1 MSNLFDPTSSLNQFK
16 LPPQDINL
24 LSFCE
29 SNKPARV
36 RAWVED
42 LRVTQIKATAV
53 ALYKAV
59 PEVNHL
65 KTDAKSRFEM
75 LECLWP
81 AVQQCLHGLAK
92 EYLQQPLILPENVQK
107 MALIA
112 QALQKHLVD
121 GYTLCVNELVS
132 QKKLKPAL
140 QELLINSIFRAM
152 TASSMLMLRCAQLYT
167 ALPAQ
172 LWLRLHALFQT
183 AEYYDAHTKPAPV
196 AVAEGR
202 PGRSVQDA
210 YGRMLVFSSI
220 RPNQL
225 SQNDLFHAHRA
236 LEDWVRYIK
245 VFPSATADKNNLYLV
260 DLNQDSGPILK
271 ERFDGAP
278 EHRVLELD
286 FQALVSQLSK
296 MTGAKRDAERD
307 GPARGL
313 SIPAEMPGTLVEH
326 MLECWS
332 NSVQRNQDRKRTDTA
347 ADACIGLIDC
357 HYHLCG
363 SIEFDQFIN
372 PQDDPEDDSFLSGGF
387 DALVNSLTSKKD
399 LDAPRTQRRSVFDI
413 TVQNISSGG
422 YCLLWQGELPN
433 RIESG
438 ELIGIREQ
446 GRRVWSVGVVRW
458 IRQLKS
464 ASQLG
469 VQLLST
475 QPVPYGAAVMY
486 DMGGYSDYMRAIH
499 IPAPVMPNQ
508 PPTLLT
514 ATVPFQ
520 AGSKVRLKQEDAV
533 TDIRLTQSEFSTSK
547 LRLFSFETLSSDN
560 E

>member
-1 MSNLFDPTSSLNQFK
+1 MSNLFEPTISLNQFK
-16 LPPQDINL
+16 LPPQDIHL

-29 SNKPARV
+29 SNKPVRV
-36 RAWVED
+36 RAWVDD
-42 LRVTQIKATAV
+42 LKVTQIKSTAI

-65 KTDAKSRFEM
+65 KVDVKARFEM
-75 LECLWP
+75 LESLWP
-81 AVQQCLHGLAK
+81 AVQHCLHGLAK
-92 EYLQQPLILPENVQK
+92 EYLQQPLLLPENIQK

-112 QALQKHLVD
+112 QALQKHLLD
-121 GYTLCVNELVS
+121 GYTLCIQELVS

-140 QELLINSIFRAM
+140 QEMLINSIFRAM
-152 TASSMLMLRCAQLYT
+152 TASSLLMLRCAQLYT

-172 LWLRLHALFQT
+172 LWLRLHALFQA

-202 PGRSVQDA
+202 QGRTVQDA
-210 YGRMLVFSSI
+210 YARLLVFSSI

-225 SQNDLFHAHRA
+225 SQNDLFHAYRA
-236 LEDWVRYIK
+236 LEDWARYVK
-245 VFPSATADKNNLYLV
+245 FFPSATADANNHYLV
-260 DLNQDSGPILK
+260 DLNQDCGALLK
-271 ERFDGAP
+271 ERFDGRP

-296 MTGAKRDAERD
+296 MTGNKRDIDRD
-307 GPARGL
+307 SPARGL
-313 SIPAEMPGTLVEH
+313 SVPAEIPAALLEH

-332 NSVQRNQDRKRTDTA
+332 NAVQRNQDRRRTDIA

-357 HYHLCG
+357 HFHLCG
-363 SIEFDQFIN
+363 SIEFEQFIN
-372 PQDDPEDDSFLSGGF
+372 PRDEVEDDSFLSGGF
-387 DALVNSLTSKKD
+387 DALVNSLTSKKN
-399 LDAPRTQRRSVFDI
+399 LDAPKAQRRSVFDI
-413 TVQNISSGG
+413 TVHNISPGG

-446 GRRVWSVGVVRW
+446 GRRAWSIGVVRW

-469 VQLLST
+469 VQLLCT

-499 IPAPVMPNQ
+499 IPAPIMPNQ
-508 PPTLLT
+508 AATLLT

-520 AGSKVRLKQEDAV
+520 AGSKVRLKQDDAV
-533 TDIRLTQSEFSTSK
+533 TDVRLTQSEFSTSK
-547 LRLFSFETLSSDN
+547 LRLFSFETLSGDN
-560 E
+560 G